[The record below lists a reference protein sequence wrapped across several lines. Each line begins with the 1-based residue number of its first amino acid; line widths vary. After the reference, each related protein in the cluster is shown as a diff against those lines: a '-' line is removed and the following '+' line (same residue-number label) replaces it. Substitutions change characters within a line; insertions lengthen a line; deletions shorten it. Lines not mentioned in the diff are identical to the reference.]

1 MSIRPIHN
9 EKDYDNALDRVDK
22 LMDLDPELGTQDSDE
37 LEVLAILIE
46 KYEEKAWIISEPDPI
61 EAIKIRMEEM
71 HLKQKDLIPYIGNKS
86 KVSEVLNRKVGL
98 SLSMIYNLANGLHLP
113 LEIFFNPYIRVG
125 RLGVH
130 YIITTPFFSIGLLK
144 YWLYHSLR

>member
-113 LEIFFNPYIRVG
+113 LEIFFNPYIRVED
-125 RLGVH
+125 
-130 YIITTPFFSIGLLK
+130 
-144 YWLYHSLR
+144 